1 MAYQI
6 VPTLSSERLQE
17 MLFLLLEIAERA
29 ARSKKPGLDF
39 SFFISVPLQCITN
52 PDPTKRMSPAEVKL
66 HPFLSTTPA
75 ATTQIIVQ
83 GEIPGPSGQG
93 RSASLPVEVAVVVP
107 RPVAAAPEDAESFSQ
122 LVERRIKENLEDG
135 QPVPG
140 LHKCSL
146 TKNRR
151 DWSAVSLKGMTSGQ
165 EADINLCDMAAFL
178 FGAKVAPALQIA
190 NRNNNTFL
198 VQRGDF
204 VSDLVALF
212 QDGNRDTELALQL
225 GIQLVRKGA
234 VTRRVPVDEVP
245 VDEVH
250 DKKPKSA
257 RVVGFLITKI

>member
-1 MAYQI
+1 
-6 VPTLSSERLQE
+6 
-17 MLFLLLEIAERA
+17 
-29 ARSKKPGLDF
+29 
-39 SFFISVPLQCITN
+39 
-52 PDPTKRMSPAEVKL
+52 
-66 HPFLSTTPA
+66 
-75 ATTQIIVQ
+75 
-83 GEIPGPSGQG
+83 
-93 RSASLPVEVAVVVP
+93 
-107 RPVAAAPEDAESFSQ
+107 
-122 LVERRIKENLEDG
+122 
-135 QPVPG
+135 
-140 LHKCSL
+140 
-146 TKNRR
+146 
-151 DWSAVSLKGMTSGQ
+151 MTSGQ